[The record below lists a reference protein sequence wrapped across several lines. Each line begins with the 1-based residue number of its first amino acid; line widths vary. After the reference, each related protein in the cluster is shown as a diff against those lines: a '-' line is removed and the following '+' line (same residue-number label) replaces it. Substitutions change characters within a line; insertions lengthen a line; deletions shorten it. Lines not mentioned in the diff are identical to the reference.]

1 MNTVI
6 GSVWWAHNIVGKEMK
21 GREGKAG
28 SGGVDDGSAPPE
40 GSQPF
45 NSQSRIESVSESV
58 PPRAWMLVV
67 YQARGDTLSKRQA
80 GRQAMHLHVHSHRC
94 VVASRY
100 IHIGIQRV

>member
-21 GREGKAG
+21 GREGRQAVVVLMMVVHHQRGASHSIHNRESSQSVSPSRPTK
-28 SGGVDDGSAPPE
+28 SVDDG
-40 GSQPF
+40 G
-45 NSQSRIESVSESV
+45 VS
-58 PPRAWMLVV
+58 
-67 YQARGDTLSKRQA
+67 SKRRHLKQAA

-100 IHIGIQRV
+100 IHIGIQ